1 MITTKAFWTGAAE
14 RAVKTFC
21 QVFVAVVFLGVG
33 ADAVGVTAGI
43 ADVDWLDALSVA
55 GLATVLSVVTSVG
68 NASFTAG
75 KPETLPAER
84 GADGVYNVTVPR
96 TVEDEDGRA

>member
-1 MITTKAFWTGAAE
+1 MITTKAFWVGAAE
-14 RAVKTFC
+14 RGVKTFC

-33 ADAVGVTAGI
+33 ADAVGVNAGI

-55 GLATVLSVVTSVG
+55 ALATILSAATSVG

-75 KPETLPAER
+75 KGETLPAER
-84 GADGVYNVTVPR
+84 GAEGTYSVPR
-96 TVEDEDGRA
+96 EGGDGGVAGI